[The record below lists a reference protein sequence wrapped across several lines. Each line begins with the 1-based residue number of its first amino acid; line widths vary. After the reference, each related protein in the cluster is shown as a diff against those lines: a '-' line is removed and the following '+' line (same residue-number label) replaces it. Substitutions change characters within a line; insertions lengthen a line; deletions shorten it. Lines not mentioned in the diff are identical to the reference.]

1 MKRFTILSAIT
12 SALLITACSSNEIG
26 NSKDVNPETVYMDYA
41 VDYTEGD
48 DSVTCF
54 LQYRFAGENGTTLVL
69 TNPSK
74 TTIDG
79 KEIMVD
85 SSGFTGAYYQQ
96 NFEVSNFTGAHTI
109 TFTDIN
115 GKEYAEQFSFKP
127 FICLS
132 KTNVFSRNN
141 FTFQLSEP
149 LPANALHISI
159 ADTSAATD
167 DVNFID
173 TVNADNTF
181 IINPL
186 QLQQLKNGPVT
197 IKIINHISAPL
208 QNPSKE
214 GGRLNIT
221 YTLKPIET
229 ELKD

>member
-12 SALLITACSSNEIG
+12 SALFITACSSNEIG

-41 VDYTEGD
+41 IDYTEGD

-74 TTIDG
+74 TAIDG

-96 NFEVSNFTGAHTI
+96 KFEARNFTGAHTI

-127 FICLS
+127 FAILA
-132 KTNVFSRNN
+132 KTTALSRNN
-141 FTFQLSEP
+141 FTLQLSEP
-149 LPANALHISI
+149 LPSNALHISI
-159 ADTSAATD
+159 ADTSSTTD

-173 TVNADNTF
+173 TVRAGNTCT
-181 IINPL
+181 ITPL

-197 IKIINHISAPL
+197 IQITGNISTAL

-214 GGRLNIT
+214 GGKLHIT